1 MKFLHMVIVKTKTY
15 IKFFAGYQA
24 YNNNNPKHMALK

>member
-1 MKFLHMVIVKTKTY
+1 MKFLHMVIVKPKTY